1 VFRAKYARVKKLF
14 FKSGIYFLINFF
26 HFLVY
31 KKFKNIGSSYGE
43 YFFASRLIPQTN
55 EAYYYWDKMWNK
67 SYMLFN
73 QGQYEKAVKIRTDV
87 LEEVYEANGVNNDKY
102 FPPLFSRSFSGAI
115 GHLGHVGAYIGA
127 QRLGLVSDM
136 KKSLLVTVE
145 EFNKP
150 IYQCLGDRIN
160 LLSFSNFSHGNE
172 PPGFWHLYERLQL
185 IKTTEGFMDHY
196 RFFEKVYTQIQLLE
210 DQPLLNLPTH
220 YIEKSRAELQV
231 LGLSSSDWFVTLHV
245 RETGNS
251 REPSNQSIL
260 DYLEA
265 IKFINKLGGRV
276 IRIGDE
282 SMPRLPSEL
291 NVIDLARSSNT
302 HSHLHLYALSHAK
315 FFIGTT
321 SGPTTIPPL
330 FRVPSLITNAVVLG
344 ITTLNFSTQTIYTPK
359 IMLRGERKISLN
371 EMVNSSLGFANAP
384 SYLKSKNI
392 QYKPNSPIQILNGVK
407 EIIQILEKS
416 NYKRNLLRDQKV
428 QAIRKQVSFT
438 TSGLFSNCWLDENAD
453 WFLTDA

>member
-1 VFRAKYARVKKLF
+1 MKK
-14 FKSGIYFLINFF
+14 N
-26 HFLVY
+26 
-31 KKFKNIGSSYGE
+31 NIGALDLKGSGGRLLYRRQTSKGTLNVKNLGE
-43 YFFASRLIPQTN
+43 MLSQHLKSEAAST
-55 EAYYYWDKMWNK
+55 
-67 SYMLFN
+67 
-73 QGQYEKAVKIRTDV
+73 
-87 LEEVYEANGVNNDKY
+87 
-102 FPPLFSRSFSGAI
+102 
-115 GHLGHVGAYIGA
+115 
-127 QRLGLVSDM
+127 
-136 KKSLLVTVE
+136 
-145 EFNKP
+145 
-150 IYQCLGDRIN
+150 
-160 LLSFSNFSHGNE
+160 
-172 PPGFWHLYERLQL
+172 
-185 IKTTEGFMDHY
+185 
-196 RFFEKVYTQIQLLE
+196 
-210 DQPLLNLPTH
+210 
-220 YIEKSRAELQV
+220 
-231 LGLSSSDWFVTLHV
+231 
-245 RETGNS
+245 
-251 REPSNQSIL
+251 
-260 DYLEA
+260 EA

-407 EIIQILEKS
+407 EMIQILEKS

-428 QAIRKQVSFT
+428 QAIRKQVAFT